1 MFRIPKDTEL
11 TLPLLQ
17 EFLDKHRREV
27 NGRYKRLHDAYT
39 SDHDILHQ
47 AVKPRYKPDNRI
59 LVNFPKYIVDTMNGF
74 FMGNPVKNHGG
85 RRHCLRLCRIPGPIQ
100 RPGRQ

>member
-1 MFRIPKDTEL
+1 MFRIPKDAEL

-47 AVKPRYKPDNRI
+47 AAKPSGLQWSLI
-59 LVNFPKYIVDTMNGF
+59 LWK
-74 FMGNPVKNHGG
+74 K
-85 RRHCLRLCRIPGPIQ
+85 LK
-100 RPGRQ
+100 RQ